1 MEHCTKSSRIYEGKI
16 LNLRVDQVQFE
27 DGTSTI
33 REVIEHRGAAAIV
46 PILEGDRVV
55 LVRQFRYAANS
66 ELLEIPAGTLEPG
79 EDPEICALRELEE
92 ETGYKSKEI
101 LKILECHIAPGY
113 STEKIHFYLARA
125 LVRTEMKTEE
135 DERIKIEVIPI
146 KEALDTIRNGQI
158 RDAKTVCG
166 LYRALELL

>member
-1 MEHCTKSSRIYEGKI
+1 MEQCKESSRLYEGKI

-33 REVIEHRGAAAIV
+33 REVVEHRGAAAIV

-66 ELLEIPAGTLEPG
+66 ELLEIPAGTLEPD

-92 ETGYKSKEI
+92 ETGYKSREI

-113 STEKIHFYLARA
+113 STEKIYFYLARA
-125 LVRTEMKTEE
+125 LVRTELKTEE
-135 DERIKIEVIPI
+135 DERIKIEVITI
-146 KEALDTIRNGQI
+146 KEALDKMRNGQI
-158 RDAKTVCG
+158 CDAKTVCG